1 MLLEDRISKI
11 RADFLIRVTT
21 ILSVL
26 ALVGLPCSLFHA
38 LEFGWLPIQYLHV
51 GTSVWILM
59 TYAYRHR
66 LSSNFLYISGVT
78 NLLLVGLTS
87 FIELGVFGIGYY
99 CTFAAVLIIT
109 IMRGVKKG
117 LISTVVLSV
126 VLGGIGSAWSMGH
139 FTFPY
144 DYSIYVQSFNGWIP
158 QFVVF
163 FVIVGLMAVSV
174 STYVSGFKKLVNDV
188 NQQKKDHEYLANHDA
203 LTGLPTLRLAM
214 DRLNIAISLARR
226 EQRKVAALYLDLDG
240 FKLIND
246 THGHDAGDQI
256 LQSISLRIQE
266 TMRTSD
272 TACRIG
278 GDEFLIILNNVDDYP
293 SVDATC
299 QRLIAAIGERIEYQG
314 NTLQVGVSIGGAI
327 FPDHAHDAKSLR
339 HAADKEMYSVKKEG
353 KNNFKIARQNAA

>member
-1 MLLEDRISKI
+1 
-11 RADFLIRVTT
+11 
-21 ILSVL
+21 
-26 ALVGLPCSLFHA
+26 
-38 LEFGWLPIQYLHV
+38 
-51 GTSVWILM
+51 
-59 TYAYRHR
+59 
-66 LSSNFLYISGVT
+66 
-78 NLLLVGLTS
+78 
-87 FIELGVFGIGYY
+87 
-99 CTFAAVLIIT
+99 
-109 IMRGVKKG
+109 
-117 LISTVVLSV
+117 
-126 VLGGIGSAWSMGH
+126 MGH

-314 NTLQVGVSIGGAI
+314 NALQVGVSIGGAI